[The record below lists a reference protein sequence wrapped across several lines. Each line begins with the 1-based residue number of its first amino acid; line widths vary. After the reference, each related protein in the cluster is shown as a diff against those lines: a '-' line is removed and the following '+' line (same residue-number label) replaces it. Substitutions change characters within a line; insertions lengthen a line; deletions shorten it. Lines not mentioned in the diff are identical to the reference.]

1 MAKQSWVIVVYGSPE
16 TLPVVYPLLRR
27 HSNLHI
33 VAGAIQE
40 SKALDWV
47 ASLGPDLV
55 LVEWGA
61 FGTRADQFTL
71 QLTTRFPALPV
82 IGFSMRGDT
91 GPDLANL
98 NCGVCGFVGA
108 QRVSQELPQL
118 VEKALQSSS
127 QASRLASGTGR
138 PRAQSA
144 GCSH

>member
-1 MAKQSWVIVVYGSPE
+1 MPKQSRVIVVYGSPE
-16 TLPVVYPLLRR
+16 TLPLVYPLLRR

-55 LVEWGA
+55 LVGWGA
-61 FGTRADQFTL
+61 FGTRADQFTP
-71 QLTTRFPALPV
+71 QFTTRFPALPV

-98 NCGVCGFVGA
+98 NCGVDGFVGA
-108 QRVSQELPQL
+108 HRGEP
-118 VEKALQSSS
+118 
-127 QASRLASGTGR
+127 GTPTIG
-138 PRAQSA
+138 
-144 GCSH
+144 